1 MMKAKQH
8 TMKQLFLVI
17 MSALFFSASQAQS
30 KQETAVANAV
40 EQLRQAMIDPTE
52 AKLSRLVM
60 PELSYGHSG
69 GKLEDKATF
78 IQTLVSGKSD
88 FVTIDLLDQTI
99 AVVGKTAIVRHLLK
113 ATTNDGGNPGQVQLR
128 ILLVWQKTKAGW
140 QLLARQAVKA
150 S

>member
-1 MMKAKQH
+1 MMISKQH
-8 TMKQLFLVI
+8 TMKQFFLVI
-17 MSALFFSASQAQS
+17 MSALIFSAGQAQS
-30 KQETAVANAV
+30 KEETAVANAV

-52 AKLSRLVM
+52 AKLSKLVM
-60 PELSYGHSG
+60 AELSYGHSG

-88 FVTIDLLDQTI
+88 FVTIDLLEQTI
-99 AVVGKTAIVRHLLK
+99 TVVGKTAIVRHLLK
-113 ATTNDGGNPGQVQLR
+113 AATNDGGNPGQVQLR

-150 S
+150 G

>member
-1 MMKAKQH
+1 MMISKQH
-8 TMKQLFLVI
+8 TMKQFFLVI
-17 MSALFFSASQAQS
+17 MSALIFSAGQAQS
-30 KQETAVANAV
+30 KDETAVANAV

-52 AKLSRLVM
+52 AKLGKLVM
-60 PELSYGHSG
+60 AELSYGHSG

-88 FVTIDLLDQTI
+88 FVTIDLLEQTI
-99 AVVGKTAIVRHLLK
+99 TVVGKTAIVRHLLK
-113 ATTNDGGNPGQVQLR
+113 ASTNDGGNPGQVQLR

-150 S
+150 G